1 MRKFTVSLKKKVDL
15 FASLVS
21 AASYRVYNFRGL
33 TSTTGDLRAP
43 KAMRLLTDV
52 MLLFNEGRKSSADL
66 FSLNIHQHFTV

>member
-33 TSTTGDLRAP
+33 ASTTGDLRDP

-52 MLLFNEGRKSSADL
+52 TLLFN
-66 FSLNIHQHFTV
+66 